1 MPKRGSKT
9 KIEYSKMSSDTP
21 PGPSK
26 TSSDSSLTKEQQE
39 PCQPSMSLKQI
50 EKMTDKEMVDHL
62 VKNAPELR
70 DEALFLMQCPE
81 KIGLEPLRDILI
93 HQVKN
98 WKQSSLVIK
107 ALVTGIRAG
116 LGYSLRDQHKTYI
129 ELFNDMK
136 NVMMES
142 TKLMTDVSQ
151 SLSETLK
158 SENKESG
165 KTLSV
170 LKEVLGNAHEL
181 TKTLVEGKTHGHL

>member
-1 MPKRGSKT
+1 
-9 KIEYSKMSSDTP
+9 
-21 PGPSK
+21 
-26 TSSDSSLTKEQQE
+26 
-39 PCQPSMSLKQI
+39 MSLKQI

-70 DEALFLMQCPE
+70 DEALMQCPE

-142 TKLMTDVSQ
+142 MKLMTDVSQ
-151 SLSETLK
+151 SLSETLEK
-158 SENKESG
+158 
-165 KTLSV
+165 
-170 LKEVLGNAHEL
+170 
-181 TKTLVEGKTHGHL
+181 

>member
-1 MPKRGSKT
+1 
-9 KIEYSKMSSDTP
+9 
-21 PGPSK
+21 
-26 TSSDSSLTKEQQE
+26 
-39 PCQPSMSLKQI
+39 
-50 EKMTDKEMVDHL
+50 
-62 VKNAPELR
+62 
-70 DEALFLMQCPE
+70 MQCPE
-81 KIGLEPLRDILI
+81 KVGLEPLRDILI

-151 SLSETLK
+151 SLSKTLK

-165 KTLSV
+165 KTLSA

-181 TKTLVEGKTHGHL
+181 TKTLVEGKTHRHLQVLSKPKRPKTPEPIPPNPEPSTSKTEPEPKSIKDKIKENMSCMKRENFSAMVNCSKGDIRIKTTLCYQ